1 MQEQIETRPWNSIS
15 DQDIT
20 KEWMYIQGRSD
31 VYNELGR
38 LHSVPVMFARHIEQI
53 LKEANGG
60 Q

>member
-1 MQEQIETRPWNSIS
+1 MQEQVETRPWNSIS

-20 KEWMYIQGRSD
+20 KEWMYIQGKSD
-31 VYNELGR
+31 VYSELGR